1 MLVSQQAM
9 DQSSRVKASL
19 SPVTMDS
26 SGGRNWYAVF
36 TVPRNEKSS
45 VKHLNMRGIESFL
58 PTYETV
64 RVWKNRQ
71 RMKIVLPLFPSY
83 LFVHINSRERAKV
96 LQSPGVLH
104 IVGSGREYVPLPDSE
119 IEFLRS
125 GFCRQRIEPYRELV
139 IGEKVRIKSGAMQG
153 VCGTLVRKG
162 SGVRF
167 VLTLELINQH
177 AAVRVDAED
186 LEPVDA

>member
-1 MLVSQQAM
+1 M
-9 DQSSRVKASL
+9 
-19 SPVTMDS
+19 
-26 SGGRNWYAVF
+26 
-36 TVPRNEKSS
+36 
-45 VKHLNMRGIESFL
+45 
-58 PTYETV
+58 
-64 RVWKNRQ
+64 
-71 RMKIVLPLFPSY
+71 
-83 LFVHINSRERAKV
+83 

-139 IGEKVRIKSGAMQG
+139 IGERVRIKSGAMQG